1 MALYKVQV
9 STGQGSLAGTFDTIS
24 ITLVGIDGESPKHV
38 LDRYGLDFQPG
49 SVREYEV
56 PSERALGPILLIRL
70 HKEPYSV
77 FPEST
82 WYCNAVRVTSP
93 EGDTY
98 RFPCYRWIQGY
109 CTVELVESTA
119 QIPSGDSHYLL
130 QKYRREEL
138 TLQQERY
145 RWKEYIPGTPWCADI
160 DSAMTAEVNL
170 QYSFPKASAFFG
182 RGLATLLESKLKGF
196 LDRPYSWE
204 TLTDIPKIFWF
215 YHSPVS
221 EYVIEHWQE
230 DAFFGYQYLNGFNP
244 VLIRKCTALPE
255 NFPVT
260 QEMVAGS
267 LGESTSL
274 REELQRGSIY
284 LADYKLLEDIPTI
297 EVNGHQQYVAAP
309 LCLLH
314 QKPSGEVVPLAIQ
327 LSQRPGP
334 DSPIFLPSDSDWLW
348 TLAKTWVRSSEF
360 HLHEVSSHLLRAH
373 LLAEVFSVATQ
384 RQLPMCHPLYKL
396 LIPHTRFSIH
406 INVLARTFLI
416 SSGGVF
422 DRAIATGRPGLAE
435 LLRKGLEN
443 LTYTALCLPDDIQ
456 ERGVGSVQ
464 HYYYRDDGLK
474 IWAAIESFVSGIV
487 GIYYQTSLSVQSD
500 HELQAWVGEIFTKGF
515 LGRQASGVPSTLGTA
530 AELTKYLTMV
540 IFTCSAYHAA
550 VNAGQFELAV
560 FMPNYPSSMRKPPPR
575 NKAKVTLKEFLDTI
589 PEMNTTSLILSV
601 LWVLRNEDQDMR
613 PLGTYPEEHFTEHG
627 PKQLM
632 AAFQDRLAEISR
644 EIEERNQSLALSY
657 NYMYPP
663 NIENSTA
670 I

>member
-1 MALYKVQV
+1 MAVYKVQV

-24 ITLVGIDGESPKHV
+24 ITLVGIDGESTKHV

-56 PSERALGPILLIRL
+56 PSERALGPIVLIRL

-82 WYCNAVRVTSP
+82 WYCNRVRVTSP

-98 RFPCYRWIQGY
+98 RFPFYRWIQGY

-119 QIPSGDSHYLL
+119 QIPSDDSHYLL

-138 TLQQERY
+138 VLQQERY

-182 RGLATLLESKLKGF
+182 RGLA
-196 LDRPYSWE
+196 
-204 TLTDIPKIFWF
+204 
-215 YHSPVS
+215 
-221 EYVIEHWQE
+221 
-230 DAFFGYQYLNGFNP
+230 A
-244 VLIRKCTALPE
+244 
-255 NFPVT
+255 
-260 QEMVAGS
+260 
-267 LGESTSL
+267 
-274 REELQRGSIY
+274 GSIY

-297 EVNGHQQYVAAP
+297 EVNGHQQYIAAP

-327 LSQRPGP
+327 
-334 DSPIFLPSDSDWLW
+334 
-348 TLAKTWVRSSEF
+348 
-360 HLHEVSSHLLRAH
+360 
-373 LLAEVFSVATQ
+373 
-384 RQLPMCHPLYKL
+384 L

-443 LTYTALCLPDDIQ
+443 LTYTTLCLPDDIQ
-456 ERGVGSVQ
+456 ERGVGSLQ
-464 HYYYRDDGLK
+464 SYYYRDDGLK

-487 GIYYQTSLSVQSD
+487 GIYYRTSLSVQSD

-540 IFTCSAYHAA
+540 IFPCSAYHAA
-550 VNAGQFELAV
+550 VNSGQFELAV

-601 LWVLRNEDQDMR
+601 LWVLRNEDKDMR

>member
-1 MALYKVQV
+1 MAVYKVQV
-9 STGQGSLAGTFDTIS
+9 STGQGALAGTFDTIS
-24 ITLVGIDGESPKHV
+24 ITLVGIDGESPKHL
-38 LDRYGLDFQPG
+38 LDQYGLDFQPG
-49 SVREYEV
+49 LVQEYEV
-56 PSERALGPILLIRL
+56 PSERALGPIVLIRL

-77 FPEST
+77 FPESM
-82 WYCNAVRVTSP
+82 WYCNTLRVTSP

-98 RFPCYRWIQGY
+98 QFPFYRWIQGY

-119 QIPSGDSHYLL
+119 QIPSDDSHYLL
-130 QKYRREEL
+130 QKYRHEEL
-138 TLQQERY
+138 VLQQERY

-160 DSAMTAEVNL
+160 DSALTAEVNI

-182 RGLATLLESKLKGF
+182 RGSAAVLESKLKGF

-204 TLTDIPKIFWF
+204 MLTDIPKIFWF

-221 EYVIEHWQE
+221 EYVTEHWKE

-244 VLIRKCTALPE
+244 VLIRKCSALPE

-274 REELQRGSIY
+274 REELQ
-284 LADYKLLEDIPTI
+284 
-297 EVNGHQQYVAAP
+297 
-309 LCLLH
+309 
-314 QKPSGEVVPLAIQ
+314 
-327 LSQRPGP
+327 LSQRPDP
-334 DSPIFLPSDSDWLW
+334 ESPIVLPSDSDWLW
-348 TLAKTWVRSSEF
+348 TLAKTWVHSSEF
-360 HLHEVSSHLLRAH
+360 HLHEVTSHLLRAH
-373 LLAEVFSVATQ
+373 LLAEVFSVAIQ

-396 LIPHTRFSIH
+396 LIPHIRFSIH

-443 LTYTALCLPDDIQ
+443 LTYTTLCLPDDIQ
-456 ERGVGSVQ
+456 ERGVSSLQ
-464 HYYYRDDGLK
+464 NYYYRDNGLK

-515 LGRQASGVPSTLGTA
+515 LDRQASGVPSALGTA

-550 VNAGQFELAV
+550 VNSGQFELAV
-560 FMPNYPSSMRKPPPR
+560 FMPNYPSSMRKPPPQ
-575 NKAKVTLKEFLDTI
+575 NKANVTLKEFLDTI
-589 PEMNTTSLILSV
+589 PEMNTTRLILSV